1 MAPRRWYSFDSG
13 VGEDMSSRLPRKQRL
28 RLYAAP
34 LHIRHKHLAA
44 PLSLELRQKYGF
56 RSLPVRKG
64 DRVKVLRGDFI
75 GLEADVIEVDTKHY
89 RIEVTGASVAKADG
103 TEVPRSISPSNV
115 MILKLKP
122 DKERDKIFERRSKVG
137 EKRPE

>member
-1 MAPRRWYSFDSG
+1 
-13 VGEDMSSRLPRKQRL
+13 MSSRLPRKQRL

-34 LHIRHKHLAA
+34 PHARHKHLAA
-44 PLSLELRQKYGF
+44 PLSPDLRQKYSH

-64 DRVKVLRGDFI
+64 DKVKILQGDFI
-75 GLEADVIEVDTKHY
+75 GLEGDIIEVDTKRY
-89 RIEVTGASVAKADG
+89 RIKVSGASIAKADG

-115 MILKLKP
+115 MILNLKP

-137 EKRPE
+137 EKRPEQTS

>member
-1 MAPRRWYSFDSG
+1 
-13 VGEDMSSRLPRKQRL
+13 MSSRLPRKQRL

-34 LHIRHKHLAA
+34 LHARHKHLAA
-44 PLSLELRQKYGF
+44 PLSPELKQKYGS

-64 DRVKVLRGDFI
+64 DKVKILQGDFI
-75 GLEADVIEVDTKHY
+75 GLEGDVIEVDTKHY
-89 RIEVTGASVAKADG
+89 RIKVSGASIAKADG

-115 MILKLKP
+115 MILKLTP
-122 DKERDKIFERRSKVG
+122 DKERDRIFERRSKVG